1 MTKKI
6 FYLMVLL
13 CGLSLFSS
21 AKQVGIGCIKEY
33 KDKDCKTQCPQKK
46 PAKSK
51 KIITANIRPLHF
63 YLFNI

>member
-13 CGLSLFSS
+13 CGLSFFSS
-21 AKQVGIGCIKEY
+21 AILVGIGCINEY
-33 KDKDCKTQCPQKK
+33 KDCKAHCPQKK
-46 PAKSK
+46 PTKSR

>member
-13 CGLSLFSS
+13 CGFSLFSS
-21 AKQVGIGCIKEY
+21 AKQVGIGCIK
-33 KDKDCKTQCPQKK
+33 DKECKAHSTQKK
-46 PAKSK
+46 PTKSK
-51 KIITANIRPLHF
+51 KVVTANIRPLHF

>member
-13 CGLSLFSS
+13 CSLSLFSS

-33 KDKDCKTQCPQKK
+33 KACKGQCTQKK
-46 PAKSK
+46 PAKSRK
-51 KIITANIRPLHF
+51 VITANIRPLHF